1 MQLHLNTFPK
11 KVRELFEKLDER
23 VKEISEEIGY
33 KVAILPG
40 VTYYSPERVFVYLR
54 FQKGA
59 LRLTVFTG
67 GEKIEGVK
75 IFGYKKGGAKWGR
88 IHLRNEK
95 QLEEVSLVLRRSY
108 ALIKKAIKNNQPTG
122 WYAGL
127 EEETELDGEEASPH
141 SDNNSKS

>member
-1 MQLHLNTFPK
+1 VELHLNTFPK

-33 KVAILPG
+33 KVTTLPG

-75 IFGYKKGGAKWGR
+75 IFGYEKGGAKWGR
-88 IHLRNEK
+88 FHLKDVK
-95 QLEEVSLVLRRSY
+95 QLKDVTLVLRRSY
-108 ALIKKAIKNNQPTG
+108 VLIKKAIKNNEPTG
-122 WYAGL
+122 WYARL
-127 EEETELDGEEASPH
+127 EEETEEDSEEASPP
-141 SDNNSKS
+141 SDNNSRN